1 MPQPANVP
9 RTSHRASAVPQPIQH
24 TVSARSLL
32 SSSSGFRRS
41 SKVPSTLTEL
51 DENGGGMAEGG
62 SPNDGCMSTI
72 DMQIQDRQNFLTKQE
87 QIQKVMTI
95 QHSVLGLRRS
105 DSDDAQNEQPSTPAP
120 LNPDLLRNEAAAP
133 THDQIIECMYTRPH
147 VVATQAQEHD
157 YAIRTRPPRDAVPQ
171 EPLLTHC
178 IIVDPSTLCDSKTVL
193 KRINRAYLA
202 LQVGEYDRAIQ
213 WCTASLKAE
222 PNHLTKW
229 CHLLRGS
236 VHDLLGDYT
245 DALADF
251 DAATRIDPAFHQAH
265 FNRSV
270 SLLKVGKDDLAL
282 DAIVAAQELAVG
294 KADGHPVPTEYVRNH
309 ALILRRMGRY
319 DEARLVYA
327 TLGSTSVVA
336 TASGAPTAAG
346 EVAQTEAA
354 ARTGGLGYD
363 SEKEQS
369 LEHMLGN
376 AGFTGGLFDA
386 LFCQS
391 KDEKAA
397 CRAAPETRSPAM
409 LDLLQSRLHQYDFFA
424 RCPPDILRNVCQAL
438 HYVVVRSG
446 DTFYLAHD
454 NPHAFYVCVSG
465 TLSVHANLTLAGQD
479 LDTMASSSTH
489 RLRTGDVFGCVGASI
504 SSLMLYL
511 ADERTEIMYL
521 TPAAFKATLEG
532 QWLVEQ
538 HARFNVFRR
547 SPVFRMLSD
556 SDLGHVVSHSILVR
570 FHKGD
575 VIVAQNELPKR
586 LYVLYKGICRVE
598 QSFAHAAA
606 PDTTEQDVVDPQG
619 AMTPLTSSATALL
632 APIKPYHR
640 YLDVLNWPLGF
651 QIHPKLSTK
660 AANRPT
666 SPGTPSSPGRPP
678 LPANVPSPQPL
689 PTITHDIYPPALFG
703 ESAYKNVPEKAK
715 CSVVAS
721 TLVEALAVDM
731 HQLKSLNLAKE
742 VFAAVVSNAPLYV
755 DVAKA
760 RKMYASHKQWTSVR
774 GKEALQV
781 NKTRWPVH
789 KERLRYIPNGG
800 SIVVPNCNIATDN
813 TVKR

>member
-1 MPQPANVP
+1 MVAHSEKVRASKVLASAKALGLNVHDADLHRALKTHNAPHDHVFDKNLNSTARLFLRNVAKHKATPKMPKVAAHVSSPPAVRCKTILLVDSDRQRRDDLTTTMSSRFKVVVAGSTKDALQVLQMINVHVVLARLRFQKDTAIDFIHTCREKHMTVPIALHTSSVVGHEAMLAECVDAGACGFFEDSLPSEILCYRLLELTASFHVTDAEWREFMPQPANVP

-489 RLRTGDVFGCVGASI
+489 RLRTGDVFGKQVCL
-504 SSLMLYL
+504 LMNTQSRGML
-511 ADERTEIMYL
+511 A
-521 TPAAFKATLEG
+521 
-532 QWLVEQ
+532 
-538 HARFNVFRR
+538 N
-547 SPVFRMLSD
+547 
-556 SDLGHVVSHSILVR
+556 
-570 FHKGD
+570 
-575 VIVAQNELPKR
+575 
-586 LYVLYKGICRVE
+586 
-598 QSFAHAAA
+598 
-606 PDTTEQDVVDPQG
+606 
-619 AMTPLTSSATALL
+619 AM
-632 APIKPYHR
+632 
-640 YLDVLNWPLGF
+640 DGW
-651 QIHPKLSTK
+651 
-660 AANRPT
+660 
-666 SPGTPSSPGRPP
+666 
-678 LPANVPSPQPL
+678 
-689 PTITHDIYPPALFG
+689 
-703 ESAYKNVPEKAK
+703 
-715 CSVVAS
+715 
-721 TLVEALAVDM
+721 
-731 HQLKSLNLAKE
+731 
-742 VFAAVVSNAPLYV
+742 
-755 DVAKA
+755 
-760 RKMYASHKQWTSVR
+760 
-774 GKEALQV
+774 
-781 NKTRWPVH
+781 
-789 KERLRYIPNGG
+789 
-800 SIVVPNCNIATDN
+800 
-813 TVKR
+813 